1 MRVWRWEHL
10 FSTTWVSSIESP
22 VVFVWSLC
30 LIASLKFVLVCYMSY
45 MHMHL
50 LKLLDPDTRCN
61 PQCLS
66 MHCGSAV
73 FIHEQGLLNLC
84 TCGSWAHILA
94 KRIYTILNVHTL
106 CCGRI
111 IDVHHSAIFTSLQ
124 LSFSL
129 SFEPSVFAW
138 FEAFTEYSQSL
149 CTLIHSSFQTLP
161 APQKRRNYQMCLDDK
176 YCIYLR
182 CKYNIPMRTNFFQL
196 EWFMCASRT
205 SCRWTKDIPRML
217 REALFSGAHKVSMI
231 SPSTCFAP
239 GI

>member
-94 KRIYTILNVHTL
+94 KCIYTILNAHTL
-106 CCGRI
+106 CCVRI
-111 IDVHHSAIFTSLQ
+111 IDVHHSSIFTSLQ
-124 LSFSL
+124 LVTFLDYSYTYHTQTNTGTASFLYLDPLTKAMSFTLYYHISDLPYHCTIWSL
-129 SFEPSVFAW
+129 SCSCVRYNLLRVQLSLVDAYLPSHSPAYLVQYD
-138 FEAFTEYSQSL
+138 EEYL
-149 CTLIHSSFQTLP
+149 NCTS
-161 APQKRRNYQMCLDDK
+161 
-176 YCIYLR
+176 
-182 CKYNIPMRTNFFQL
+182 
-196 EWFMCASRT
+196 
-205 SCRWTKDIPRML
+205 RML
-217 REALFSGAHKVSMI
+217 RS
-231 SPSTCFAP
+231 
-239 GI
+239 